1 MANLGFEPSKSDPCL
16 FIHKT
21 EKIMVLNYCD
31 DQIWLSPNNDLIE
44 RYVNKLKGLGYN
56 LEIEDK
62 GDNIFGSTFLDS
74 WALKSS
80 ACPTD
85 KFISHKRA

>member
-1 MANLGFEPSKSDPCL
+1 MFNLGFEASKSDPCL

-44 RYVNKLKGLGYN
+44 RYVSKLKNLGYD

-62 GDNIFGSTFLDS
+62 GDNIFGFLGI
-74 WALKSS
+74 K
-80 ACPTD
+80 
-85 KFISHKRA
+85 IS